1 MTDPEDEYCKL
12 KRSFKDIVETFNLN
26 LMDGKTSPQILAL
39 GSQFKREI
47 LVEAVLKLKNLC
59 EKTFGMYENNVNST
73 PSTVV
78 SDIVDKVKNAM
89 TEMVPALVTNA
100 LKERNVDNDVSKSG
114 VVGDDKKHVMVVED
128 KQNKENRY
136 DNESWSKVVK
146 SSLSTKLKNI
156 PVEKSLVTKSGKGC
170 LFFPTQS
177 DQEKAKSVLESEYTV
192 SLSTEN
198 KRMLLPKLKVSRI
211 GPSYKKEDKEV
222 LKMAIIKKNANI
234 ASYVD
239 DNHIF
244 EVIIIDEIKHYAVL
258 KVSPEIRNTIIG
270 KGSVFLDME
279 SLEVK
284 DHFHAVQC
292 FSCQEYG
299 HKKGDDAC
307 KHKGTENVTCLY
319 CGENHQS
326 RSCTVKKDS
335 SKFKCSNC
343 FNSKNVHHRQNAIG
357 HTTTSRS
364 CPFSVQQVK
373 SLINRT
379 QGLNEK
385 NYFP

>member
-12 KRSFKDIVETFNLN
+12 KRSFKDIVDTFNLN

-146 SSLSTKLKNI
+146 SA
-156 PVEKSLVTKSGKGC
+156 
-170 LFFPTQS
+170 LFR
-177 DQEKAKSVLESEYTV
+177 
-192 SLSTEN
+192 N
-198 KRMLLPKLKVSRI
+198 R
-211 GPSYKKEDKEV
+211 GPSGPKSILFRNEV
-222 LKMAIIKKNANI
+222 PK
-234 ASYVD
+234 Y
-239 DNHIF
+239 
-244 EVIIIDEIKHYAVL
+244 
-258 KVSPEIRNTIIG
+258 
-270 KGSVFLDME
+270 
-279 SLEVK
+279 
-284 DHFHAVQC
+284 
-292 FSCQEYG
+292 
-299 HKKGDDAC
+299 
-307 KHKGTENVTCLY
+307 
-319 CGENHQS
+319 
-326 RSCTVKKDS
+326 
-335 SKFKCSNC
+335 
-343 FNSKNVHHRQNAIG
+343 
-357 HTTTSRS
+357 
-364 CPFSVQQVK
+364 
-373 SLINRT
+373 
-379 QGLNEK
+379 
-385 NYFP
+385 